1 MILNQPKIL
10 EEIERLLGENNLTD
24 IKRSLLRLKESLTS
38 LRSDQNGYLNIT
50 NNGDTISYDSRR
62 LADEL
67 KQIIE
72 TRSLERTKYYLER
85 LRKSIT
91 EVKTSKINDLNL
103 NRWKEYDD
111 LITDSLWIFD
121 RRDSSGAHNAG
132 YWGNF
137 IPQIPHQLLL
147 RYTRKGEW
155 VLDAFLGAGTTLME
169 AQRLGRNG
177 VVIGLQPS
185 Y

>member
-1 MILNQPKIL
+1 M
-10 EEIERLLGENNLTD
+10 EEIDRLLHDDNLAE
-24 IKRSLLRLKESLTS
+24 IKRSLAELQSSLGS
-38 LRSDQNGYLNIT
+38 FRSDTNGYLNIA

-62 LADEL
+62 LSDEL

-72 TRSLERTKYYLER
+72 TRSLDRTKYYLER
-85 LRKSIT
+85 LKKSIT

-111 LITDSLWIFD
+111 LVTDSLWIFD

-137 IPQIPHQLLL
+137 IPQIPNQFLR
-147 RYTRKGEW
+147 RYTKKGDW
-155 VLDAFLGAGTTLME
+155 VMDAFLGAGTTLME

-177 VVIGLQPS
+177 VGIALQPS
-185 Y
+185 V